1 MKIVVGVKAV
11 LNPSGIAVNRRA
23 GQVTIQ
29 REEVLMDPAAKHAL
43 EAALRLKDAL
53 GAEVIALAV
62 GAERAE
68 DVLCQALGMGADQA
82 IGVRDAA
89 LSRADAGVVTR
100 ALARAV
106 EHIGGVALVLVG
118 ERALDTSDGQV
129 GPRLAEALGWPLL
142 SRALRLEVNGTTL
155 RTVTQRGREYIAQ
168 EADLPAVVTI
178 PRDSHPPRYAHA
190 GRLLQAYRDGLV
202 TTWSVADLGLDAA
215 SLAPLVQVRG
225 AVVPPERELGV
236 RLTGTAEEVAAKLAG
251 QLYERLGLRR

>member
-11 LNPSGIAVNRRA
+11 LDPSGIVVNRRA
-23 GQVTIQ
+23 GQVTVQ

-43 EAALRLKDAL
+43 EAALRLKDAV

-62 GAERAE
+62 GAERAG
-68 DVLCQALGMGADQA
+68 DVLCEALGMGADQA
-82 IGVRDAA
+82 IGVQDVA

-100 ALARAV
+100 VLARAI

-118 ERALDTSDGQV
+118 ERALDTNDGQV

-142 SRALRLEVNGTTL
+142 SRALRLEVNGAAL
-155 RTVTQRGREYIAQ
+155 RIIKQIGRDFIAQ

-190 GRLLQAYRDGLV
+190 GRLFQAYREGGV
-202 TTWSVADLGLDAA
+202 TYWSVADLGLDAA
-215 SLAPLVQVRG
+215 SLEPLVQVRG

-236 RLTGTAEEVAAKLAG
+236 RLTGTAEEVAAELAR